1 MTKKKDGAR
10 PVATPWNDQE
20 IATAARLWR
29 ELITEPASRGEKV
42 LGRKD
47 AACEAIAD
55 AIGRT
60 VRAVKCRYRDFGVG
74 FVTPPAATA
83 GKTVDPLIDPEA
95 ERGRLV
101 LLRARARQ
109 DAAAAWLNDPPPGF
123 SALDQMRGQIRPSSQ
138 PASRA

>member
-10 PVATPWNDQE
+10 PVAEPWSDQE

-29 ELITEPASRGEKV
+29 EMITEPASRGEKV

-47 AACEAIAD
+47 AVCEAIGR

-60 VRAVKCRYRDFGVG
+60 VWAVKCRYRDFGVG
-74 FVTPPAATA
+74 FITPPAATA
-83 GKTVDPLIDPEA
+83 GKTVDPLIDPGA

-123 SALDQMRGQIRPSSQ
+123 SALDQMRAHRNPLSE
-138 PASRA
+138 PALQA